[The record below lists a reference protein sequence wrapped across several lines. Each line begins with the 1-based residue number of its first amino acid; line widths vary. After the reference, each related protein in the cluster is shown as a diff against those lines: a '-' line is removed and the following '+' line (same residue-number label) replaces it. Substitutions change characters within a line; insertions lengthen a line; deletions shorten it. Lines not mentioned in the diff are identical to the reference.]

1 MRRQPRHSALK
12 ADPTGSG
19 KAQRAGVANDGTE
32 TRRTSVKTSHAC
44 IALGFTAKILCREM
58 DKFQTQLEIGSGIEI
73 SRQVTAV
80 VLFWSTSLD
89 TEQTLA
95 ASELISFVV

>member
-1 MRRQPRHSALK
+1 VVI
-12 ADPTGSG
+12 
-19 KAQRAGVANDGTE
+19 RAIVIAFCDLLEPAAVKFITFVGDNGDYRSLSQIEIDG
-32 TRRTSVKTSHAC
+32 
-44 IALGFTAKILCREM
+44 
-58 DKFQTQLEIGSGIEI
+58 GIEI